1 MIDFYKVL
9 GCDPHEVT
17 DDDIQD
23 LKTHEE
29 KKSYPPCFKLVI
41 SPDGPQSGDSEVKLS
56 LHGLNNL
63 SPIIIRLGKE
73 KSGIDII
80 GFLYAAVHI
89 HFVMPHH
96 NFFPPCKII
105 VCMRI
110 LMRIFIFILHR
121 FIYKECSLILHFF

>member
-17 DDDIQD
+17 DDEIQD

-29 KKSYPPCFKLVI
+29 KKSYPPRFKLVI
-41 SPDGPQSGDSEVKLS
+41 SPDDPQSGDSEVKLS
-56 LHGLNNL
+56 LHGLNNV

-73 KSGIDII
+73 MSGIYII

-89 HFVMPHH
+89 DFRMPPH
-96 NFFPPCKII
+96 NYFSPCKII

-121 FIYKECSLILHFF
+121 CIYKECSLILHFF